1 MIKLIKL
8 IILAGVALLV
18 LSLFSC
24 TANERARN
32 FGGTETVKLPK
43 NRILVNCTW
52 KQDDLW
58 LLTKDTTT
66 GKMYFNEKSSWG
78 MMEGEINFE

>member
-1 MIKLIKL
+1 MRKIF
-8 IILAGVALLV
+8 ILAFAII
-18 LSLFSC
+18 SLASC

-32 FGGTETVKLPK
+32 YGGTETVDIPEG
-43 NRILVNCTW
+43 RILINCTW

-58 LLTKDTTT
+58 ILTKDTTT

-78 MMEGEINFE
+78 VMEGEINFK

>member
-1 MIKLIKL
+1 MRKIF
-8 IILAGVALLV
+8 ILAVAII
-18 LSLFSC
+18 SLASC

-32 FGGTETVKLPK
+32 YGGTETVDIPEG
-43 NRILVNCTW
+43 RILINCTW

-58 LLTKDTTT
+58 VLTKDTTT

-78 MMEGEINFE
+78 IMEGEINFK